1 MKFSLWQSSIS
12 VTDTFHEKKAEKPWN
27 VNGGV
32 SFEYLDNIKKETYSL
47 YQVIKFNQSSIFQ
60 ELKQVADEKKRILS
74 NWKKHRDF
82 LTEKREAITQL
93 KQKAFQKLESI
104 KKHQNILNNQQAKI
118 HNFQNRALQ
127 VNLCI
132 QETQLAIC
140 KDEIQIFE
148 KNILDLDHPLMVGV
162 VEKRKELANLKEE
175 LLQNT
180 QLQQLAEDSQWRTVK
195 QQRIWEQLVQSS
207 YSRAQQAELGVK
219 GLEEFLKELEK
230 YVRQLSDRYDSLTI
244 ESTSMAIERLK
255 LKEKLQSIHAY
266 RKLKLLEINLW
277 NL

>member
-1 MKFSLWQSSIS
+1 M
-12 VTDTFHEKKAEKPWN
+12 
-27 VNGGV
+27 
-32 SFEYLDNIKKETYSL
+32 
-47 YQVIKFNQSSIFQ
+47 
-60 ELKQVADEKKRILS
+60 ADEKKRILS

-132 QETQLAIC
+132 QETELAIC

-230 YVRQLSDRYDSLTI
+230 YVHQLSDRYDSLTI

-277 NL
+277 NF

>member
-1 MKFSLWQSSIS
+1 M
-12 VTDTFHEKKAEKPWN
+12 
-27 VNGGV
+27 
-32 SFEYLDNIKKETYSL
+32 
-47 YQVIKFNQSSIFQ
+47 
-60 ELKQVADEKKRILS
+60 ADEKKRILS

-195 QQRIWEQLVQSS
+195 QQRIWEQLIQSS

>member
-1 MKFSLWQSSIS
+1 M
-12 VTDTFHEKKAEKPWN
+12 
-27 VNGGV
+27 
-32 SFEYLDNIKKETYSL
+32 
-47 YQVIKFNQSSIFQ
+47 
-60 ELKQVADEKKRILS
+60 ADEKKRILS

-118 HNFQNRALQ
+118 HNFQTRALQ

-175 LLQNT
+175 LLENT

-195 QQRIWEQLVQSS
+195 QQRIWEQLIQSS

>member
-1 MKFSLWQSSIS
+1 M
-12 VTDTFHEKKAEKPWN
+12 
-27 VNGGV
+27 
-32 SFEYLDNIKKETYSL
+32 
-47 YQVIKFNQSSIFQ
+47 
-60 ELKQVADEKKRILS
+60 ADEKKRILS

>member
-1 MKFSLWQSSIS
+1 M
-12 VTDTFHEKKAEKPWN
+12 
-27 VNGGV
+27 
-32 SFEYLDNIKKETYSL
+32 
-47 YQVIKFNQSSIFQ
+47 
-60 ELKQVADEKKRILS
+60 ADEKKRILS

-132 QETQLAIC
+132 QETELAIC

-230 YVRQLSDRYDSLTI
+230 YVHQLSDRYDSLTI

>member
-1 MKFSLWQSSIS
+1 M
-12 VTDTFHEKKAEKPWN
+12 
-27 VNGGV
+27 
-32 SFEYLDNIKKETYSL
+32 
-47 YQVIKFNQSSIFQ
+47 
-60 ELKQVADEKKRILS
+60 ADEKKRILS

-118 HNFQNRALQ
+118 HNFQTRALQ

-195 QQRIWEQLVQSS
+195 QQRIWEQLIQSS